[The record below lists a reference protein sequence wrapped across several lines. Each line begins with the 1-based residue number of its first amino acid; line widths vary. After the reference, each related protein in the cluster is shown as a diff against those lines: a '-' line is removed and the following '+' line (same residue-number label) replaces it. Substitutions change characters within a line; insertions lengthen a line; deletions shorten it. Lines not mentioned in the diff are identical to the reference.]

1 MQGQE
6 ASVNIEIRNADLRGE
21 AGEKVAEQ
29 AERVIRNQI
38 AFLAENPGSDTFAGT
53 LPMSQ

>member
-1 MQGQE
+1 M
-6 ASVNIEIRNADLRGE
+6 NIEIRNADLRGE